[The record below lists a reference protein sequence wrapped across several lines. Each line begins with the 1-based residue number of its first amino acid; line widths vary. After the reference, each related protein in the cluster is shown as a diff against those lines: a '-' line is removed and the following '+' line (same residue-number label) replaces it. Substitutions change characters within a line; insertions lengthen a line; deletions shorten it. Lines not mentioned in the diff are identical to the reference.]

1 MSARERHTWGQDA
14 AERQEGSSRHSKRK
28 GSVMAIRTCHRS
40 MCHRRVEV
48 NGKGDH
54 KSLISPGKLLHERL
68 RAESDHRIQ

>member
-1 MSARERHTWGQDA
+1 MGKDI
-14 AERQEGSSRHSKRK
+14 AERQEGNSRHSKRK
-28 GSVMAIRTCHRS
+28 RSIMAIRTCHRS

-54 KSLISPGKLLHERL
+54 KSLISPGKLFHERP